1 MAKTASGLWLSLALA
16 ALAAAT
22 LPASAAAAGDATIFG
37 KVPANGKLYACYTR
51 RYDKT
56 HLAGH
61 PKQNTRDMALFV
73 NAADEDDSQYVLTLG
88 VHFRKSPKLFQVSG
102 GCSRSDDGKGTL
114 HCGVECDGGQIDVS
128 VKNEK
133 SVLVAIPDGARTWD
147 PESDDDPPANARFG
161 ADDKLFRLDR
171 ADLKDC
177 VPIIFD
183 ETIRGEIAAM
193 KQEGGG

>member
-1 MAKTASGLWLSLALA
+1 MKPRLRFPLAAAMLAASGSA
-16 ALAAAT
+16 ALAA
-22 LPASAAAAGDATIFG
+22 SAGDATVFG

-51 RYDKT
+51 AYDKA
-56 HLAGH
+56 HLASH
-61 PKQNTRDMALFV
+61 PKQNARDMALFV
-73 NAADEDDSQYVLTLG
+73 NAVGEDALQYGLAIG

-128 VKNEK
+128 VKDEN

-177 VPIIFD
+177 LPIIFD
-183 ETIRGEIAAM
+183 ETIKGEIAAM